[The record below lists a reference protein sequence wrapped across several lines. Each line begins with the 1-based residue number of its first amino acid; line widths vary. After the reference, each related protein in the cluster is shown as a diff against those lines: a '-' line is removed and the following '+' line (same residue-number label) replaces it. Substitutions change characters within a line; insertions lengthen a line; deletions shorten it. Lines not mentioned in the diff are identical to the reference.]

1 MRIWEV
7 NEMQITQSN
16 NWTETELRKLR
27 VYADGGCSAYHIAAA
42 LNRSV
47 ANVRAMATRRGIA
60 ILNFNKRD
68 KRQSE
73 EKGCPY

>member
-7 NEMQITQSN
+7 NVVQITRSN

-27 VYADGGCSAYHIAAA
+27 VYADGGCSAYQIAAA

-47 ANVRAMATRRGIA
+47 ANVRAMAARRGIT
-60 ILNFNKRD
+60 IPNFNERD
-68 KRQSE
+68 KRPSG
-73 EKGCPY
+73 EKAART